1 MTLISSGFHVSIF
14 IRNVH
19 HLKPSLSVEASH
31 LQGSQAGKSLS
42 SSPCRAALQVCT
54 WNLGRGSSSERIHL
68 NAHSISAE
76 AFLPHVSLPAHQ
88 YLFLWWLNKIIYVHT
103 HAHTHTCVLSLQ
115 SCLTLCDLWTVPPQ
129 APLSMGFSRQKY
141 WGGLP
146 CPPPGDL
153 PDPGIEPMYGSC
165 TLTYTI
171 QILRRWLWAFVRI
184 KYI

>member
-31 LQGSQAGKSLS
+31 LQGSRAGKSLS

-54 WNLGRGSSSERIHL
+54 WNLGRGSSSERIRL

-88 YLFLWWLNKIIYVHT
+88 YLFFWWLNKIIYVYTHT
-103 HAHTHTCVLSLQ
+103 HAYVCCLFSPVQLFVTYGLYPTRLLCPWDSPGKNIGVGCHALLLGIFLTQELNPCLLWLLHTHIYHTHT
-115 SCLTLCDLWTVPPQ
+115 
-129 APLSMGFSRQKY
+129 
-141 WGGLP
+141 
-146 CPPPGDL
+146 
-153 PDPGIEPMYGSC
+153 
-165 TLTYTI
+165 
-171 QILRRWLWAFVRI
+171 
-184 KYI
+184 

>member
-31 LQGSQAGKSLS
+31 LQGSRAGKSLS

-68 NAHSISAE
+68 NVHSISAE

-88 YLFLWWLNKIIYVHT
+88 YLFFWWLNKIIYVYTHT
-103 HAHTHTCVLSLQ
+103 HVYVCCLFSPVRLFVTYGLYPTRLLCPWDSPGKNIGVGCHALLLGIFLTQGLNPCLLWLLHTHIYHTHT
-115 SCLTLCDLWTVPPQ
+115 
-129 APLSMGFSRQKY
+129 
-141 WGGLP
+141 
-146 CPPPGDL
+146 
-153 PDPGIEPMYGSC
+153 
-165 TLTYTI
+165 
-171 QILRRWLWAFVRI
+171 
-184 KYI
+184 

>member
-14 IRNVH
+14 IRSVH

-103 HAHTHTCVLSLQ
+103 RTHTHMCAVSSVLSD
-115 SCLTLCDLWTVPPQ
+115 SLWPVDCT
-129 APLSMGFSRQKY
+129 
-141 WGGLP
+141 
-146 CPPPGDL
+146 PPGSSVH
-153 PDPGIEPMYGSC
+153 GILQAKILGWVAMPSSWGSSWPRDW
-165 TLTYTI
+165 THV
-171 QILRRWLWAFVRI
+171 WLLHTHI
-184 KYI
+184 YHTNT